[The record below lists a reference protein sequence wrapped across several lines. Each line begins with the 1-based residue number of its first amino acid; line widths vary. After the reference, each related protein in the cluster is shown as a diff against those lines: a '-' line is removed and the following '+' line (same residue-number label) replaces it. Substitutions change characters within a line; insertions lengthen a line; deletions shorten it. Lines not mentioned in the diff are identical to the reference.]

1 MLLGLAQTTSG
12 EISQRLAYYPASY
25 GMYRR
30 SRGARGIDEDT
41 VPLKGGQEGGGGVWR
56 VGEGV
61 YDYVVEAYGCRQLA

>member
-1 MLLGLAQTTSG
+1 MLLSLAQTTSG
-12 EISQRLAYYPASY
+12 EISQRLAYYLASY

-41 VPLKGGQEGGGGVWR
+41 VPLKGDQEGGGGR
-56 VGEGV
+56 GGEGV